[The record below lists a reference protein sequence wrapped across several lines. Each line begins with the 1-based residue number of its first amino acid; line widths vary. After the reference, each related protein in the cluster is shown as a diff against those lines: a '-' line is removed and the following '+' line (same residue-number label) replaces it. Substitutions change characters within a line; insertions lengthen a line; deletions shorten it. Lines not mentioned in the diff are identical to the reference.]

1 MKPLFNRRRFLSR
14 STTGAAAIGLSE
26 LPFLPT
32 LSRLSADELTLPSD
46 SVTFRPEI
54 EPLVRLLEDTSRDQ
68 LLERVAAR
76 IKSGTS
82 YRDVLSAL
90 LLAGVRNIQPRPVG
104 FKFHAVLVVNSAHL
118 ASMNSPH
125 NERWLPI
132 FWALDYFKDSQ
143 ARDRQ
148 EGDWTLRD
156 IESHRIPKAERA
168 TAAFQE
174 AMENWDEEAVD
185 LATASLARSA
195 GATEILNLFARYGCR
210 DYRDIGHKAIYV
222 ANSWR
227 TLQAIGWHHAEPVLR
242 SLAYALL
249 AHGGANPSA
258 ANHSADRAGRA
269 NQERLNH
276 FRRGW
281 QRGTRDPQAMLDLA
295 QSFRGESDLEAST
308 HAFNLVNSGIDPSS
322 LWDAIFNF
330 AGELLRRHPG
340 LVSLHAITTANALHF
355 AYQNCGTE
363 DTRKQLLLQA
373 CAFMPLFRGDTVKQN
388 EDRFDQ
394 TTVEPV
400 STNET
405 EAIDEIFSGMTRKNK
420 AQSAA
425 RVFHYLES
433 GHSPRRLIDTARRF
447 LFLKGSNSHDYKFSS
462 AVMED
467 FYSVSPEWRNH
478 YLAASVF
485 RLRGPAAPTNQ
496 LVERINAALS

>member
-1 MKPLFNRRRFLSR
+1 MKPLFSRRRFLSR
-14 STTGAAAIGLSE
+14 STAGATAIGLSE
-26 LPFLPT
+26 LPFLPS
-32 LSRLSADELTLPSD
+32 LSRLNAEDLTLPTE

-54 EPLVRLLEDTSRDQ
+54 EPLVRLVEDTSRDQ
-68 LLERVAAR
+68 LLERVGDR
-76 IKSGTS
+76 IKAGTS

-143 ARDRQ
+143 ARDQQ
-148 EGDWTLRD
+148 EGDWSLR
-156 IESHRIPKAERA
+156 RIDNKQIPTAERA
-168 TAAFQE
+168 AGAFRE

-185 LATASLARSA
+185 LATAGLARSA

-227 TLQAIGWHHAEPVLR
+227 TLQSIGWQHAEPVLR

-249 AHGGANPSA
+249 AHGGENPSRS
-258 ANHSADRAGRA
+258 NQSADRAGRI
-269 NQERLNH
+269 NQERLNQ

-281 QRGTRDPQAMLDLA
+281 QGGSRDSQATLDLA
-295 QSFRGESDLEAST
+295 QSFRVGSDLEAST
-308 HAFNLVNSGIDPSS
+308 HALNLVNAGIDPSS
-322 LWDAIFNF
+322 LWDGIFNF
-330 AGELLRRHPG
+330 ACELLRRHPG

-355 AYQNCGTE
+355 AYQNCGNE
-363 DTRKQLLLQA
+363 STRKQLLLQA

-394 TTVEPV
+394 TSAEPV

-433 GHSPRRLIDTARRF
+433 GHSPRRFIDTARRF

-485 RLRGPAAPTNQ
+485 RLRGPSAPTNQ
-496 LVERINAALS
+496 IVERINAALT